1 MREFYQ
7 FIAVTASLMVRWV
20 FMVRSVFN
28 VFHRVSKSKQETI
41 LTAAG
46 VIASIFVVSAV
57 LGFIRNRLYST
68 YFGDSNELGVFF
80 AADDIPTIAFSLI
93 ISGAL
98 STSFIPVFNK
108 YYKKDQLLSWS
119 LVSNAI
125 NISLALF
132 LALFALIFSFSDT
145 LVVHV
150 VAKNS
155 NLTPDDLRLFASLL
169 RILMLAQIGFI
180 ISSFYTSVLQS
191 FNHFVIPALAP
202 VMLNLGVII
211 FMVAFYEPLG
221 IYAPAWGT
229 VFGSILH
236 MLIQVPYIKD
246 KGFKYSFIFNFKDPG
261 VREVYKLMLPRTL
274 AQTTQ
279 KLVIPLYTNLALYI
293 SGSANVILTFADDI
307 QNVPVRIFGISIGQ
321 AALPIFAS
329 VYNEDDKTPFKT
341 LVVKTLYQ
349 VVFFILPVSVL
360 IFILKVPLVRLAVGA
375 SKYPW
380 EATVMTAYTLA
391 FFSISFI
398 AQALVLV
405 ISRAFYTMYDTK
417 TPFKVSLISIF
428 INSVLAV
435 FFVRYLG
442 LGVWSLALAFTISS
456 YVNLTLLLVYLYKEV
471 EKLDDLYDLLY
482 KINRISI
489 ASLMMGITLYIP
501 MKVFDQFV
509 FDTTKTIDLIILTM
523 VVSFMGI
530 AAFIFIVK
538 LFKLKELEYLNTVLL
553 KLKGKIYS

>member
-1 MREFYQ
+1 
-7 FIAVTASLMVRWV
+7 MVRT
-20 FMVRSVFN
+20 VFN
-28 VFHRVSKSKQETI
+28 AFNRVSRSKQETI

-46 VIASIFVVSAV
+46 VIAAIFAVSAI

-68 YFGDSNELGVFF
+68 YFGDSSELGVFF
-80 AADDIPTIAFSLI
+80 AADDIPTIVFSLI

-108 YYKKDQLLSWS
+108 FYKKDQILSWS

-132 LALFALIFSFSDT
+132 IVFSAIVFSFSNQ
-145 LVVHV
+145 LVSQV
-150 VAKNS
+150 VARNS
-155 NLTPDDLRLFASLL
+155 NLTPEDLNLFATLL

-211 FMVAFYEPLG
+211 FMVAFYKPLG

-236 MLIQVPYIKD
+236 MLVQIPFIRE
-246 KGFKYSFIFNFKDPG
+246 KGFRYSFIFDLKDKG

-279 KLVIPLYTNLALYI
+279 KLIIPLYTNLALYI

-307 QNVPVRIFGISIGQ
+307 QNVPVRLFGISIGQ

-329 VYNEDDKTPFKT
+329 TYNEDDTQPFKSLIT
-341 LVVKTLYQ
+341 KTIYQ
-349 VVFFILPVSVL
+349 VAFFILPVSVL
-360 IFILKVPLVRLAVGA
+360 VFILRVPLVRLAVGA

-398 AQALVLV
+398 AQSLVLV
-405 ISRAFYTMYDTK
+405 VSRAFYSMYDTK
-417 TPFKVSLISIF
+417 TPFKISLTSMV
-428 INSVLAV
+428 INAILAII
-435 FFVRYLG
+435 FVRVFG
-442 LGVWSLALAFTISS
+442 LGVWSLGLAFTISS
-456 YVNLTLLLVYLYKEV
+456 FFNMALLLISLYKILPQ
-471 EKLDDLYDLLY
+471 LDETYELIY

-489 ASLMMGITLYIP
+489 ASLIMGLTLYIP
-501 MKVFDQFV
+501 MKIFDRFI
-509 FDTTKTIDLIILTM
+509 FDTTRTLDLILLTT
-523 VVSFMGI
+523 VVTSLGLI
-530 AAFIFIVK
+530 SFIFIVRF
-538 LFKLKELEYLNTVLL
+538 FKLKELDYIYLVLE
-553 KLKGKIYS
+553 KFKKSAYSLSFLRRQH